1 MEKTLLL
8 HRGKRK
14 TVADL
19 AIFTLGKK
27 WPLRLKEIH
36 EEIIKSGGQKVSLQA
51 THKSLKK
58 LAEKRIVTKQKMQYE
73 LNEKWLSDM
82 AAFGT
87 KTKKAY
93 CKRQASAKN
102 QLFG

>member
-1 MEKTLLL
+1 MEKALLL
-8 HRGKRK
+8 KGKRN

-36 EEIIKSGGQKVSLQA
+36 EEIIKSGCRKVSLQA

-58 LAEKRIVTKQKMQYE
+58 LAEEKIVEKRKKQYS
-73 LNEKWLSDM
+73 LNEKWISTI
-82 AAFGT
+82 ANFGE
-87 KTKKAY
+87 KTKNAY
-93 CKRQASAKN
+93 RKQQSSGKN
-102 QLFG
+102 QPFG